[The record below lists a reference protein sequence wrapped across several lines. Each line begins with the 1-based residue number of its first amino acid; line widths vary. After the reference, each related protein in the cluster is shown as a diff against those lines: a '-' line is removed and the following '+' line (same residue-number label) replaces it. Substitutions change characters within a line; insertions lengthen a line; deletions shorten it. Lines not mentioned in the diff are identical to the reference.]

1 MKSSLGKTI
10 VVATTILVVASI
22 IAGVI
27 LVGSPSE
34 GRFQQLDSGRISD
47 LREIMAATDSY
58 WDRNERLPTSLDELA
73 EDPRTQVNTID
84 PGSAQSYEYRALDE
98 NSYELCATFDR
109 ESLEPAR
116 RSSADFWRHWAGR
129 QCFELDVDTSG
140 EATDT

>member
-1 MKSSLGKTI
+1 LKPSLGKTI
-10 VVATTILVVASI
+10 VAAATTLVVLSI
-22 IAGVI
+22 IAGVV

-58 WDRNERLPTSLDELA
+58 WDRDERLPTSLDELA
-73 EDPRTQVNTID
+73 EDPRTEVNTID

-98 NSYELCATFDR
+98 DSYELCATFDR

-116 RSSADFWRHWAGR
+116 RSSADFWRHGVGR

-140 EATDT
+140 EAADR